1 MRYLS
6 IILLVI
12 ICQSGTDVSGQ
23 AGPGYFTVAA
33 SYIDRSMY
41 ARAIEIYTGA
51 MEKND
56 DHRLFTARG
65 KAFLLRGD
73 IDAAVNDFSYAN
85 MLKPGSGYLGLAKA
99 YALAGNK
106 PEAIENLKYHLQS
119 DYRLPRKNIMLDTCF
134 RSLEDTPGWRELWK
148 TPWYSRI
155 EEAVA
160 EAEYYINTGKT
171 EEAGKVL
178 SEIEYIYS
186 DRAETNYLKGLV
198 AAANNNTSLAREQL
212 RRAIEKDGS
221 DYSFWNLYIE
231 QLIADNDY
239 LAAANACSAALEY
252 FPEKTALIL
261 KKSENLYR
269 AGDPGPAM
277 EETERY
283 LELYPGDEEA
293 VRLAGTVA
301 AENGEYNK
309 SLSYFSKNIDN
320 YPGNPECFTDRAA
333 VYLKIRSWD
342 AAVYDYSMAL
352 DLWPRNGD
360 AYYNKGIA
368 LINSG
373 NTEKACHDFRMA
385 LKYGNS
391 KAASMLSKHCIR

>member
-1 MRYLS
+1 M
-6 IILLVI
+6 
-12 ICQSGTDVSGQ
+12 SGQ
-23 AGPGYFTVAA
+23 AVSGYYTVAA
-33 SYIDRSMY
+33 AYIDRSMY
-41 ARAIEIYTGA
+41 AEAIEIYTGA

-56 DHRLFTARG
+56 DYRLYTARG

-73 IDAAVNDFSYAN
+73 IDAAINDFSYAN
-85 MLKPGSGYLGLAKA
+85 MLKPGSGYLGLARA
-99 YALAGNK
+99 FALAADI

-134 RSLEDTPGWRELWK
+134 RSLEDAPGWRELWK
-148 TPWYSRI
+148 TSWYNRI

-160 EAEYYINTGKT
+160 EAEYYISAGKT
-171 EEAGKVL
+171 EEAAKVL
-178 SEIEYIYS
+178 SGIEYIYS
-186 DRAETNYLKGLV
+186 DRAETDYIKGLV
-198 AAANNNTSLAREQL
+198 AAAKNNTPLAREQL

-221 DYSFWNLYIE
+221 KYSFWNLYIE
-231 QLIADNDY
+231 QLISDNDY
-239 LAAANACSAALEY
+239 LAAANACGIALEH

-269 AGDPGPAM
+269 ANDPGPALKQA
-277 EETERY
+277 ERY
-283 LELYPGDEEA
+283 LDLYPGDEEA
-293 VRLAGTVA
+293 MRLAGTVS

-309 SLSYFSKNIDN
+309 SLNYFSKNIDN
-320 YPGNPECFTDRAA
+320 NPGNPQCFTDRAG
-333 VYLKIRSWD
+333 VYLKIKSWD

-373 NTEKACHDFRMA
+373 KNEKACHDFRMA
-385 LKYGNS
+385 LRYGNR
-391 KAASMLSKHCIR
+391 KAASMLSKYCIR